1 MKVPLLFCFL
11 LVTLM
16 PLLIQARFLAGFFR
30 QSQIEESM
38 IEAQSKCLM
47 IANKMVALDYVNNPT
62 NNPGLDAEMN
72 VTADLFNGRII
83 VIDSSFKVIKD
94 TFDLTK
100 GKTSVVEEVLRS
112 FEGETINRR
121 NKKKDYFYLTLPVY
135 SKADAKKAEG
145 VLLMTASTESMA
157 LLESQVMHKAGFLQ
171 FVLLCFVIAVDFLAA
186 SFLMKPFRKLQE
198 RLNLVSEG
206 NLDQDIQVEDYKETK
221 GISDAVSQTLKKLKA
236 VDQSRQEFVSNVS
249 HEFKTP
255 LATISGYATLLQD
268 DTLTPQER
276 NEYIETI
283 ITSARELS
291 KMTGNILSLS
301 RLENQTIITD
311 QEDFRVD
318 EQIRWI
324 ILRAESAWSAKN
336 LVLEPELDKITWYG
350 NQELTSH
357 IWSNLID
364 NAIKFTP
371 AGGEITIK
379 ASMDEEWLTVSVQDS
394 GIGIPPDIQSRIFD
408 KFYQGDTSHKKKG
421 NGLGLALVH
430 QIVTLYG
437 GHITLESIPD
447 LGSTFTVCLPAHPSS
462 ELESSLPLP

>member
-1 MKVPLLFCFL
+1 MKKNFYSIWMRVVLCCFWVMICTFLIIGFTIHLMNRLNIWNSFPLPITGLHFIIL
-11 LVTLM
+11 LAL
-16 PLLIQARFLAGFFR
+16 
-30 QSQIEESM
+30 
-38 IEAQSKCLM
+38 
-47 IANKMVALDYVNNPT
+47 VALVLGMFISVFIFRYALNPVSE
-62 NNPGLDAEMN
+62 L
-72 VTADLFNGRII
+72 
-83 VIDSSFKVIKD
+83 
-94 TFDLTK
+94 
-100 GKTSVVEEVLRS
+100 
-112 FEGETINRR
+112 
-121 NKKKDYFYLTLPVY
+121 
-135 SKADAKKAEG
+135 SKAMQKVADGDYTVKLDVPGNKSEIYE
-145 VLLMTASTESMA
+145 LLNNFNVMVQELNSTETLHS
-157 LLESQVMHKAGFLQ
+157 
-171 FVLLCFVIAVDFLAA
+171 DF
-186 SFLMKPFRKLQE
+186 
-198 RLNLVSEG
+198 
-206 NLDQDIQVEDYKETK
+206 I
-221 GISDAVSQTLKKLKA
+221 
-236 VDQSRQEFVSNVS
+236 SNVS

-276 NEYIETI
+276 DEYVETI

-379 ASMDEEWLTVSVQDS
+379 ASIDEEWLTVSVQDS

-447 LGSTFTVCLPAHPSS
+447 LGSIFTVCLPAHPSS

>member
-1 MKVPLLFCFL
+1 MKKNFYSIWMRVVLCCFWVMICTFLIIGFTIHLMNRLNIWNSFPLPITGLHFIIL
-11 LVTLM
+11 LAL
-16 PLLIQARFLAGFFR
+16 
-30 QSQIEESM
+30 
-38 IEAQSKCLM
+38 
-47 IANKMVALDYVNNPT
+47 VALVLGMFISVFIFRYALNPVSE
-62 NNPGLDAEMN
+62 L
-72 VTADLFNGRII
+72 
-83 VIDSSFKVIKD
+83 
-94 TFDLTK
+94 
-100 GKTSVVEEVLRS
+100 
-112 FEGETINRR
+112 
-121 NKKKDYFYLTLPVY
+121 
-135 SKADAKKAEG
+135 SKAMQKVADGDYTVKLDVPGNKSEIYE
-145 VLLMTASTESMA
+145 LLNNFNVMVQELNSTETLHS
-157 LLESQVMHKAGFLQ
+157 
-171 FVLLCFVIAVDFLAA
+171 DF
-186 SFLMKPFRKLQE
+186 
-198 RLNLVSEG
+198 
-206 NLDQDIQVEDYKETK
+206 I
-221 GISDAVSQTLKKLKA
+221 
-236 VDQSRQEFVSNVS
+236 SNVS

-301 RLENQTIITD
+301 CLENQTIITD

-394 GIGIPPDIQSRIFD
+394 GIGIPPDIQSRVSTNFIRVIRPTRKRATVWD
-408 KFYQGDTSHKKKG
+408 LH
-421 NGLGLALVH
+421 L
-430 QIVTLYG
+430 
-437 GHITLESIPD
+437 SIRSSP
-447 LGSTFTVCLPAHPSS
+447 FTVVI
-462 ELESSLPLP
+462 